1 MPLVTYQIAR
11 LTPQPE
17 TAKPR
22 RRRRRASA
30 PSGDFLCGMK
40 AVGDKLGLSV
50 DRVKTLMEEGRL
62 EYIRIGRR
70 HYFRRESVTR
80 LGRSSAIGK
89 RKTA

>member
-1 MPLVTYQIAR
+1 
-11 LTPQPE
+11 
-17 TAKPR
+17 
-22 RRRRRASA
+22 
-30 PSGDFLCGMK
+30 MK